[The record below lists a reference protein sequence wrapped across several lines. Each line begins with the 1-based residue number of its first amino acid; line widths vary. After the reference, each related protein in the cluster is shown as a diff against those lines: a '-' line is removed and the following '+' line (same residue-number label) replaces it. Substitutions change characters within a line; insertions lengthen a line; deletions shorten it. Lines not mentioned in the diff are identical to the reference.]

1 MSVQPFNT
9 FRQADDFFNVFL
21 HTSNCINSNA
31 TIPRWRIN
39 ASGAVCDRYKMYKKC
54 IAVVNYLCMDDDVI
68 SGATAGDSY
77 VIRDVSNQQM
87 NSSDSITN
95 QSNIIYVFTVD
106 GTNVLQSPGFPY
118 EKANPFGEQDLSIS
132 VGNTA
137 TASTIAN
144 AKHWGVHITYYFYM
158 N

>member
-31 TIPRWRIN
+31 STPRWRIN

-54 IAVVNYLCMDDDVI
+54 IAVVNYLCIDNTVI
-68 SGATAGDSY
+68 SGATAGNSY
-77 VIRDVSNQQM
+77 VLRDVSNQQM
-87 NSSDSITN
+87 NSSDSLTN
-95 QSNIIYVFTVD
+95 QSNIIYVFTYD
-106 GTNVLQSPGFPY
+106 GTSVLQSPGFPY
-118 EKANPFGEQDLSIS
+118 EKANAFGEQELTITEGGST
-132 VGNTA
+132 TA
-137 TASTIAN
+137 KTMN
-144 AKHWGVHITYYFYM
+144 ADKDWGVHITYYFYM